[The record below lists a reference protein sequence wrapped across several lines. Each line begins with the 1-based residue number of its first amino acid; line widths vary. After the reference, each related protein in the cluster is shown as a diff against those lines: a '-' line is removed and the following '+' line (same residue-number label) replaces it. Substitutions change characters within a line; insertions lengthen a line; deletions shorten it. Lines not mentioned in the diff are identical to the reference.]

1 MEPNPQSLSML
12 RAADAML
19 HALGG
24 TEVTLRFPG
33 PELEGQPPTTEDVA
47 ISPAVVRNL
56 GATNGRRHFEVVL
69 SVRAMAELAD
79 LRQAATPQELLDSCL
94 GVVRNGAL
102 LSLERVETDIFAG
115 EPYLYRLIVFAYQG
129 VM

>member
-1 MEPNPQSLSML
+1 MTTTSLSML

-24 TEVTLRFPG
+24 TEVTLRFPAA
-33 PELEGQPPTTEDVA
+33 PMEGQPATTEDVA

-56 GATNGRRHFEVVL
+56 GASNGRRHFEVVL
-69 SVRAMAELAD
+69 SARALGALAD
-79 LRQAATPQELLDSCL
+79 LCQVASPQELLDSCL

-115 EPYLYRLIVFAYQG
+115 EAYLYRLIVFAYQG
-129 VM
+129 VL